1 VRVAWTGHRPELF
14 DRPDAARELV
24 ARETDRLL
32 TEHGPRLAVLSGGQ
46 RGVDLWAASAA
57 LERGVRLQLLLP
69 APPALLAADWPAD
82 DAEVLASAVAAAEQ
96 VTIFGSD
103 PVDPAGYD
111 ARNRALAA
119 SCDLLVAVWTG
130 LEQGGTF
137 FTLTAARALGKPIRE
152 FRLAPSDYRP
162 LPGERGI

>member
-14 DRPDAARELV
+14 ERPDLARELV

-32 TEHGPRLAVLSGGQ
+32 AEHGPRLAVLSGGQ

-57 LERGVRLQLLLP
+57 LKRGVRLQLLLP
-69 APPALLAADWPAD
+69 APPALLSTTWSADAAEA
-82 DAEVLASAVAAAEQ
+82 LASAVGAAEQ

-103 PVDPAGYD
+103 PADPAGYD

-130 LEQGGTF
+130 LERGGTF
-137 FTLTAARALGKPIRE
+137 FTLTGARALGKPIRE
-152 FRLAPSDYRP
+152 FRLVPSGYRP
-162 LPGERGI
+162 SPGERGI